1 MSIEEL
7 ATMLGE
13 QMYEAQAKAWDE
25 GWAAR
30 DDWEPDWRAR
40 GASKNPYRKVSA

>member
-13 QMYEAQAKAWDE
+13 QMYEAQARAWDE
-25 GWAAR
+25 CNERWM
-30 DDWEPDWRAR
+30 AR
-40 GASKNPYRKVSA
+40 GLTPDFLNPYRKVSA